1 MSTTVR
7 SFSKINL
14 GLSIGPIRPD
24 GFHSLTT
31 LYQTLAAHDLVTL
44 AAERL
49 GAGERNRIVLASND
63 RRVPLDG
70 RNTVWKMLERVLA
83 LEPFA
88 GARWAVHAT
97 IEKRLPM
104 QGGLGAGSANAAAAL
119 VALERETGL
128 ALPGGERLRIAA
140 EVGSDVPL
148 FLIGGAVL
156 GLGRG
161 EQVYPMPD
169 LVPEQMPDLVPKKVT
184 KKEPVAEPGLEL
196 DRGDRPGL
204 PADPDPV
211 DEGAGVEVVLALP
224 ALGVS
229 TPQAFREWDRRVL
242 ERERERGQE
251 RERERGQGRGQQ
263 LAQGADATLTP
274 GSTFGT
280 MAELSRALAVSLCEP
295 HHSSGVLPSVAR
307 RDLARH
313 PLAALVRTGIEN
325 DFEQVV
331 FRQHPLLGTIKRTL
345 LGQALK
351 AGTQAY
357 ELSASWSLPGISAGS
372 RTRSGALYAA
382 LSGSGSALF
391 GLYAS
396 SSEASDAEERLRLIG
411 VASLRTRM
419 LGRAAYWTQMFA
431 AV

>member
-1 MSTTVR
+1 MATTVR

-14 GLSIGPIRPD
+14 GLSIGPVRPD
-24 GFHSLTT
+24 GFHGLTT

-44 AAERL
+44 SVERL
-49 GAGERNRIVLASND
+49 AAADRNRIVLASND

-70 RNTVWKMLERVLA
+70 RNTVWKILERALA

-88 GARWAVHAT
+88 GSRWVVQAT

-169 LVPEQMPDLVPKKVT
+169 LVPAFALAASPALAPDPARLAK
-184 KKEPVAEPGLEL
+184 PGLGPAL
-196 DRGDRPGL
+196 DAA
-204 PADPDPV
+204 ADDM
-211 DEGAGVEVVLALP
+211 AGVEVVLALP

-242 ERERERGQE
+242 EREREAAR
-251 RERERGQGRGQQ
+251 
-263 LAQGADATLTP
+263 AGASASAAKGTLTASLP
-274 GSTFGT
+274 SGT
-280 MAELSRALAVSLCEP
+280 MAELSRALAVSLSEP
-295 HHSSGVLPSVAR
+295 HRSSGVFPFAQR
-307 RDLARH
+307 KDLARH

-331 FRQHPLLGTIKRTL
+331 FRQHPFLGTIKRAL
-345 LGQALK
+345 LGPSHQ
-351 AGTQAY
+351 GDHQPMPEST
-357 ELSASWSLPGISAGS
+357 SD
-372 RTRSGALYAA
+372 TGALYGA

-396 SSEASDAEERLRLIG
+396 SLAADAAEERLRVLS
-411 VASLRTRM
+411 VASLRTRL
-419 LGRAAYWTQMFA
+419 LGRTAYWTQML
-431 AV
+431 AVV